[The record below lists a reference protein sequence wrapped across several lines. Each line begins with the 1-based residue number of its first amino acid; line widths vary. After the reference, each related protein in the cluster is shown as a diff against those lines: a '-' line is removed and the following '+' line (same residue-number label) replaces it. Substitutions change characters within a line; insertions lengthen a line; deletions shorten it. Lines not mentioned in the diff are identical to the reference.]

1 MAEGAAA
8 AREFA
13 AQWPC
18 AALVPN
24 ASSRIRQANQALAT
38 MTGRPLESLLSQ
50 PLENLF
56 TASAGAI

>member
-18 AALVPN
+18 AALVPD
-24 ASSRIRQANQALAT
+24 ASSRIRQANQAPA
-38 MTGRPLESLLSQ
+38 TGRPLESLLSQ

>member
-1 MAEGAAA
+1 MKSLT
-8 AREFA
+8 RTSLSL
-13 AQWPC
+13 
-18 AALVPN
+18 AL
-24 ASSRIRQANQALAT
+24 ALAT